1 MIQIENLTPH
11 QVKLLD
17 TMWSINSEDDLMDWK
32 ATLSNSDQL
41 MVESLIRMIVLALI
55 DESIEIDSNY
65 ELANQ
70 LISNYRL

>member
-17 TMWSINSEDDLMDWK
+17 IMWSINSEDDLMDWK

-41 MVESLIRMIVLALI
+41 MVESLIQMIVLAYI
-55 DESIEIDSNY
+55 DESIKLDFDCD
-65 ELANQ
+65 LANQ
-70 LISNYRL
+70 LISNFRL